1 MSIFHKILVAL
12 IFLTIP
18 FNFFFAC
25 RALKTHQIWREKIIK
40 LEKQIAQ
47 TEKESHELEFGVMD
61 EKTGEVTTK
70 GIRQLV
76 CELDSIMFQRGRAWF
91 DATAE
96 VDAETGK
103 VVLEVLAPSP
113 HNIVKGTILYCFDAA
128 PLEEEGRYI
137 GKFTVNE
144 ADDTKI
150 EIMPC
155 MELTMSETKGLHPNE
170 HLTDKLKKVSEAW
183 NLYEKMPRDEHAMY
197 AKMDEEKIRELMPES
212 SANEFVNDGKDD
224 PDRPGMK
231 YERKLRDYERIF
243 DAVSS
248 KSAKLDDLIVAAEF
262 DAAYANSAL
271 EDAKGLETAQENL
284 KKQLA
289 DQLDTV
295 RAERDAIAAH
305 LKTLNAR
312 YQLYVDKIQKVR
324 AENIKLAKQ
333 IDAAQREAAK
343 RIYARARA
351 NGVASTF

>member
-25 RALKTHQIWREKIIK
+25 RALKTHQIWRDKIVK

-47 TEKESHELEFGVMD
+47 VEKESYELEHGVMN
-61 EKTGEVTTK
+61 EKTGLIETK

-76 CELDSIMFQRGRAWF
+76 CDLDAIMFQRGRAWM
-91 DATAE
+91 DATAQVNTDTGE
-96 VDAETGK
+96 VI
-103 VVLEVLAPSP
+103 LEVLNPSP
-113 HNIVKGTILYCFDAA
+113 HNIVPGTILYCFDSA
-128 PLEEEGRYI
+128 PIDEEGGYI
-137 GKFTVNE
+137 GKFTVGDV
-144 ADDTKI
+144 DDTKI
-150 EIMPC
+150 QMKPS
-155 MELTMSETKGLHPNE
+155 MEMTKSETKGLHPNP
-170 HLTDKLKKVSEAW
+170 HLTDKLKKASEAW
-183 NLYEKMPRDEHAMY
+183 NVYEKMPRDEHAMY

-212 SANEFVNDGKDD
+212 TADEFVNDGKDD
-224 PDRPGMK
+224 PDHPGMK

-248 KSAKLDDLIVAAEF
+248 KSAKLDDLIIAAEF

-289 DQLDTV
+289 DQLDKV
-295 RAERDAIAAH
+295 RAERDAVAAH

-312 YQLYVDKIQKVR
+312 YNTYVQRIKQVR
-324 AENIKLAKQ
+324 AENIKLARQ

-343 RIYARARA
+343 RIYDRAKA
-351 NGVASTF
+351 KGIASAI